1 MKAIKAIYTL
11 LTQSTEVTATI
22 YPSRLLEGA
31 SLPAVVL
38 TQISRVAN
46 NTSTGYSKSD
56 VARVQID
63 CIGNTQTQAFDLSES
78 VRSAMSAELPS
89 IFQGVLVQNIA
100 FDDEQIIESDDFGTR
115 GATMVSQD
123 YLIMFANATFS
134 IGSLLTEEGDFLT
147 LESGDEILL

>member
-46 NTSTGYSKSD
+46 DTSTGYSKSD

-123 YLIMFANATFS
+123 YLIMFAN
-134 IGSLLTEEGDFLT
+134 
-147 LESGDEILL
+147 

>member
-1 MKAIKAIYTL
+1 
-11 LTQSTEVTATI
+11 
-22 YPSRLLEGA
+22 
-31 SLPAVVL
+31 
-38 TQISRVAN
+38 
-46 NTSTGYSKSD
+46 
-56 VARVQID
+56 
-63 CIGNTQTQAFDLSES
+63 
-78 VRSAMSAELPS
+78 MSAELPS

-123 YLIMFANATFS
+123 YLVMFANATFS